1 MIKYAIVKQIV
12 PDKAMRF
19 LNPWLLLNA
28 KVFETC
34 DQVPLDHIIVSY
46 HWPGWLDPLKSWVDK
61 GGKYIE
67 IEYGYWGDINSK
79 GKTLARRITYNGSFN
94 IHIKTIPYSRKKLF
108 GNRIGEWKLD
118 RGEYLLIP
126 MPNPDMLYKRRGLT
140 VEQWK
145 LELSTKIA
153 PYWQGPVKWREK
165 RGGVGVIGG
174 NRQTGFENELKGC
187 FAVLGER
194 TMACAEAVML
204 GYPAYTIDDT
214 IITPLMGK
222 DLSRLSNPIL
232 PDREQWFEHVAWSQ
246 FHDEEFKDGD
256 KVARMVEQYQ
266 IC

>member
-79 GKTLARRITYNGSFN
+79 GKTLARRITYNNSFN
-94 IHIKTIPYSRKKLF
+94 LNMKSVPYSRKKIF
-108 GNRIGEWKLD
+108 FSRIQDWKEV

-126 MPNPDMLYKRRGLT
+126 MPNQDFLFMRKGIT
-140 VEQWK
+140 IEQWK
-145 LELSTKIA
+145 TEMLGILESV
-153 PYWQGPVKWREK
+153 WDGPIKWREK
-165 RGGVGVIGG
+165 RGAKGG
-174 NRQTGFENELKGC
+174 LRQLTFENDLREC
-187 FAVLGER
+187 FAVVGER
-194 TMACAEAVML
+194 TMACAEAIML

-222 DLSRLSNPIL
+222 DLSVLKNPIL
-232 PDREQWFEHVAWSQ
+232 HDREQWFEHVAWSQ
-246 FHDEEFKDGD
+246 FYDEEFKDGD